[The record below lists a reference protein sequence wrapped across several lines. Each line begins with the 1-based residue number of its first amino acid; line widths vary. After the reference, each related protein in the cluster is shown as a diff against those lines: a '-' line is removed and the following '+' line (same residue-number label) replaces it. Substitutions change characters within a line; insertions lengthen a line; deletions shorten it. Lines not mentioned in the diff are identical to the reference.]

1 MSDDTYYDRY
11 VATEEVT
18 VVDRVDGRVAKSLIV
33 SRGRG
38 ATPAKLYA
46 RDGRDTT
53 VVPLTED
60 EALCVAWAMEEY
72 VGLAERQRENGRVWR
87 RRELTRWSLLLAFDL
102 VVLGVL
108 LAVTA
113 DRLLVGAAG
122 TAAIAIALEVTR
134 WLKR

>member
-1 MSDDTYYDRY
+1 M
-11 VATEEVT
+11 AW
-18 VVDRVDGRVAKSLIV
+18 
-33 SRGRG
+33 
-38 ATPAKLYA
+38 PAP
-46 RDGRDTT
+46 R
-53 VVPLTED
+53 
-60 EALCVAWAMEEY
+60 WAS
-72 VGLAERQRENGRVWR
+72 AESGPSGSA
-87 RRELTRWSLLLAFDL
+87 TRWSLLLAFDL